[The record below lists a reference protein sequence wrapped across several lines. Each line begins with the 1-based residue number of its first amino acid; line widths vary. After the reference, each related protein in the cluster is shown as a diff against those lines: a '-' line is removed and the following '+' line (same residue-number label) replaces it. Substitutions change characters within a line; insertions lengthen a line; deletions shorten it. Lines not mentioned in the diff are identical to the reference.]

1 MLALEYDAELAR
13 QALLERGREE
23 EKLNVIQRLL
33 KMSFSMKEIARVVDW
48 TEEEVRKFAEVEKN
62 S

>member
-33 KMSFSMKEIARVVDW
+33 KMSFSMKEIARAVDW
-48 TEEEVRKFAEVEKN
+48 TEEEVRKFAEAGKN

>member
-33 KMSFSMKEIARVVDW
+33 KMSFSMKEIAR
-48 TEEEVRKFAEVEKN
+48 R
-62 S
+62 

>member
-33 KMSFSMKEIARVVDW
+33 KMSFSMKEIARTVDW
-48 TEEEVRKFAEVEKN
+48 TEEEVRKFAEAGKN

>member
-33 KMSFSMKEIARVVDW
+33 KMSFSMKEIARAVDW
-48 TEEEVRKFAEVEKN
+48 TEEDVRKFAEAEKI